1 MLVTG
6 GLGGL
11 GLIAS
16 FQLAAEFENP
26 IITTSRSGRLGSGGP
41 SALNIFESMKELV
54 PVYNVKLDVGSS
66 NAVAD
71 VFSWLNKP
79 GTPPEDRSMML
90 DDIIYQLKYKQHR
103 LPDEALR
110 LLLEFML
117 ETKDRLSEIIYDLKT
132 RETKVDPQTITELQ
146 EKDAQV
152 NDCIGRLRAKVGHV
166 DRSGRFTLMGG
177 VPAGSYS
184 VPGMGD
190 MIANESQAAQEGAA
204 PESQTVLEVMQQEM
218 LPRSSSQ

>member
-41 SALNIFESMKELV
+41 SAMNIFEAMKELV

-90 DDIIYQLKYKQHR
+90 EDILYQLRYKMNR

-117 ETKDRLSEIIYDLKT
+117 ETKDRLHEIMYELRT
-132 RETKVDPQTITELQ
+132 RETKIDPQTLSDIQ
-146 EKDAQV
+146 DKDAQV
-152 NDCIGRLRAKVGHV
+152 NDAIGRLRAKVGHV
-166 DRSGRFTLMGG
+166 ERTGRFTLMGG
-177 VPAGSYS
+177 LPAGSYS
-184 VPGMGD
+184 VPGLSEP
-190 MIANESQAAQEGAA
+190 IANETQAAK
-204 PESQTVLEVMQQEM
+204 PDSQSVLEVMQQEM
-218 LPRSSSQ
+218 QPPILKR

>member
-26 IITTSRSGRLGSGGP
+26 IVTTSRSGRLGSGGP
-41 SALNIFESMKELV
+41 SALNIFEAMKELV

-79 GTPPEDRSMML
+79 GTPPEDRSMMIDDVL
-90 DDIIYQLKYKQHR
+90 DQLKYKMHR

-110 LLLEFML
+110 LLLELML
-117 ETKDRLSEIIYDLKT
+117 KLKDKMTGIIYDLKT
-132 RETKVDPQTITELQ
+132 RETKVDPRTMAEIQEQDKKVTDAIARLQ
-146 EKDAQV
+146 
-152 NDCIGRLRAKVGHV
+152 AKVGHV
-166 DRSGRFTLMGG
+166 ERTEKFDLTGG
-177 VPAGSYS
+177 VPWGHYS
-184 VPGMGD
+184 VPGLGD
-190 MIANESQAAQEGAA
+190 VAASQADTQQCEGQGAQ
-204 PESQTVLEVMQQEM
+204 SVLDVMQQEM
-218 LPRSSSQ
+218 RPQSKKQ

>member
-26 IITTSRSGRLGSGGP
+26 IVTTSRSGRLGSGGP
-41 SALNIFESMKELV
+41 SALNIFEAMKELV

-79 GTPPEDRSMML
+79 GTPPEDRSMMI
-90 DDIIYQLKYKQHR
+90 DDILYQLKYKMHR
-103 LPDEALR
+103 MPDEALK
-110 LLLEFML
+110 LLLELML
-117 ETKDRLSEIIYDLKT
+117 QLKEKMSQIIYDLKT
-132 RETKVDPQTITELQ
+132 KETKVDPSTMADIQA
-146 EKDAQV
+146 KDAQIS
-152 NDCIGRLRAKVGHV
+152 DAIARLRAKVGHV
-166 DRSGRFTLMGG
+166 EQTGKFELMGG
-177 VPAGSYS
+177 VPAGNYS
-184 VPGMGD
+184 VPGLGD
-190 MIANESQAAQEGAA
+190 ASASQADLHQREGHGAQ
-204 PESQTVLEVMQQEM
+204 SVLDVMQQEM
-218 LPRSSSQ
+218 RPQSKKQ

>member
-26 IITTSRSGRLGSGGP
+26 IVTTSRSGRLGSGGP
-41 SALNIFESMKELV
+41 SALNIFEAMKELV
-54 PVYNVKLDVGSS
+54 PVYNVRLDVGSS

-71 VFSWLNKP
+71 IFTWLNKP
-79 GTPPEDRSMML
+79 GTPPEDRSMMI
-90 DDIIYQLKYKQHR
+90 DDILYQLKYKMHR
-103 LPDEALR
+103 MPDEALR

-117 ETKDRLSEIIYDLKT
+117 EMKDRMSEILYDLKT
-132 RETKVDPQTITELQ
+132 RETKVDPQVLADIQ
-146 EKDAQV
+146 EKDMQV
-152 NDCIGRLRAKVGHV
+152 NDAIGRLRAKVGHV
-166 DRSGRFTLMGG
+166 ERSGKFTLTGG

-184 VPGMGD
+184 VPGLSEPISNEAEVLQGD
-190 MIANESQAAQEGAA
+190 AKTAQ
-204 PESQTVLEVMQQEM
+204 SVLDVMQEEM
-218 LPRSSSQ
+218 QPRGQKQ